1 MAHVCTKSSTQS
13 QSLQFTSSKY
23 VLAVAQQRPLAQI
36 RAQDT
41 WTSRER
47 LGGAAAGPRLGERR
61 RQRQRLGERRR
72 AGSGSAAGPGRAT
85 VGTGQAAA
93 AGWASGGRW
102 AGSGW
107 ASGCRLDE

>member
-23 VLAVAQQRPLAQI
+23 VLAVAQQRPPAQI

-61 RQRQRLGERRR
+61 RQRLGERRR

-107 ASGCRLDE
+107 ASGYRLDE